1 MRLDRLTIKSRDALA
16 VAESLGRKR
25 EHQEVN
31 TLHVLAALLDQE
43 EGLIPPLLDKIGCKS
58 EHIQSQLEKELAR
71 LPKVAGG
78 ESYLAQEVKEV
89 IDGAFTQADSF
100 GDDFVS
106 TEHLL
111 LAMLEKPKC
120 KAGAFLKKQSLDLEE
135 VQQGLA
141 ALRGNQRVTDENPE
155 AKYQALKRY
164 CVDLTELARKGK
176 LDPVIGRNEEI
187 RRAMQVLARRTKNNP
202 VLIGEPGVGKTAIVE
217 GIAARITSND
227 VPESLQNK
235 QVLSL
240 DLGSLVAGAKYR
252 GEFEDRLKAVLKEIY
267 ALDGRIILFID
278 ELHTLVGAGAA
289 EGAQDAANMLKPAL
303 ARGLL
308 RCIGATTLDEYREH
322 LEKDKALA
330 RRFQPVLVGE
340 PSVEDAV
347 AILRGI
353 KDRYEVHHGIRIQD
367 GALVAAAQ
375 LSSRYIADRFLPDK
389 AIDLV
394 DEAASR
400 LKMQI
405 ESVPAEIDNLHRE
418 VTRLQVEE
426 QAMKME
432 ATKESQS
439 RATELAA
446 EISTM
451 ENNVERMTQSWQ
463 KQRQHLLDIR
473 RIKEEQEALKQEMAQ
488 AQRSG
493 DLQRAAEI
501 SYGRLP
507 ELEKSIG
514 VKQAAL
520 DQSRETGAF
529 LREEVTDEDIAL
541 VVSLWTGIPVTK
553 MVEAESERLLRME
566 ERLRQR
572 VVGQDEA
579 VSRIAKAVR
588 MSRAGLKDPRRPI
601 GSFLFLGPTGVGKT
615 ELARALAEF
624 LFDDEHNLVRIDMSE
639 YMEKHAVARL
649 VGAPPGYVG
658 YEEGGQLTEA
668 VRRRPYSVVLL
679 DEIEKAH
686 RDVFNILLQVLD
698 DGRLT
703 DSHGR
708 TVDFRNTILIMT
720 SNVGSDHILEA
731 NDREKL
737 AAQIDAA
744 LRETFRPEFLNRVDA
759 SLIFDRLEL
768 ATIRQIVDIQLR
780 HVESLLADRD
790 LKLELS
796 DAAKDFVAE
805 LGYEPA
811 YGARPLKRALQ
822 TAVME
827 PLSEKIV
834 AGEVQSGDS
843 IFVDLAD
850 GKLIFQRN
858 GA

>member
-1 MRLDRLTIKSRDALA
+1 MRLDRLTIKARDALA
-16 VAESLGRKR
+16 VAESMGRKR
-25 EHQEVN
+25 DHQEVS
-31 TLHVLAALLDQE
+31 TLHLLAALLDQE
-43 EGLIPPLLDKIGCKS
+43 EGLIPPLLDKIGSNS
-58 EHIQSQLEKELAR
+58 EHIKKQLEKELAR
-71 LPKVAGG
+71 HPKVAGG
-78 ESYLAQEVKEV
+78 QSYLAQEVKEV
-89 IDGAFTQADSF
+89 IDGAFGQADTF
-100 GDDFVS
+100 QDDYVS

-111 LAMLEKPKC
+111 LAMLEQPKC
-120 KAGAFLKKQSLDLEE
+120 KAGAFLKKAGLDLEE

-155 AKYQALKRY
+155 AKYQALKKY

-217 GIAARITSND
+217 GIASRITHND

-240 DLGSLVAGAKYR
+240 DLGALVAGAKYR

-267 ALDGRIILFID
+267 ALDGQIILFID

-353 KDRYEVHHGIRIQD
+353 KERYEVHHGIRIQD
-367 GALVAAAQ
+367 SALVAAAR

-426 QAMKME
+426 AAMKME
-432 ATKESQS
+432 GTKESGI
-439 RATELAA
+439 RASELAI
-446 EISTM
+446 EIATRTG
-451 ENNVERMTQSWQ
+451 EVERMTQLWQ

-473 RIKEEQEALKQEMAQ
+473 RIKAQQESLKAEMEQ

-501 SYGRLP
+501 SYGELP
-507 ELEKSIG
+507 DLEKSLNA
-514 VKQAAL
+514 KQVAL
-520 DQSRETGAF
+520 DQSRESGAF
-529 LREEVTDEDIAL
+529 LREEVTEEDIAL

-553 MVEAESERLLRME
+553 MVEAESERLLQME
-566 ERLRQR
+566 QRLGQR

-579 VSRIAKAVR
+579 VGRIAKAVR

-649 VGAPPGYVG
+649 IGAPPGYVG

-703 DSHGR
+703 DSQGR

-720 SNVGSDHILEA
+720 SNVGSDQILEA
-731 NDREKL
+731 SDRKSLE
-737 AAQIDAA
+737 AEIDQA
-744 LRETFRPEFLNRVDA
+744 LRRTFRPEFLNRIDA
-759 SLIFDRLEL
+759 TLIFNRLEL
-768 ATIRQIVDIQLR
+768 ATIRQIVDIQLHR
-780 HVESLLADRD
+780 VEKLLAGRD
-790 LKLELS
+790 LTLELS
-796 DAAKDFVAE
+796 DAAKNYVAE
-805 LGYEPA
+805 LGFEPA

-822 TAVME
+822 TAIME

-834 AGEVQSGDS
+834 AGEMKSGDHVT
-843 IFVDLAD
+843 VDL
-850 GKLIFQRN
+850 KE
-858 GA
+858 GALAFTRTGA

>member
-1 MRLDRLTIKSRDALA
+1 
-16 VAESLGRKR
+16 
-25 EHQEVN
+25 
-31 TLHVLAALLDQE
+31 
-43 EGLIPPLLDKIGCKS
+43 
-58 EHIQSQLEKELAR
+58 
-71 LPKVAGG
+71 
-78 ESYLAQEVKEV
+78 
-89 IDGAFTQADSF
+89 
-100 GDDFVS
+100 
-106 TEHLL
+106 
-111 LAMLEKPKC
+111 
-120 KAGAFLKKQSLDLEE
+120 
-135 VQQGLA
+135 
-141 ALRGNQRVTDENPE
+141 
-155 AKYQALKRY
+155 
-164 CVDLTELARKGK
+164 
-176 LDPVIGRNEEI
+176 
-187 RRAMQVLARRTKNNP
+187 
-202 VLIGEPGVGKTAIVE
+202 
-217 GIAARITSND
+217 
-227 VPESLQNK
+227 
-235 QVLSL
+235 
-240 DLGSLVAGAKYR
+240 
-252 GEFEDRLKAVLKEIY
+252 
-267 ALDGRIILFID
+267 
-278 ELHTLVGAGAA
+278 
-289 EGAQDAANMLKPAL
+289 
-303 ARGLL
+303 
-308 RCIGATTLDEYREH
+308 
-322 LEKDKALA
+322 
-330 RRFQPVLVGE
+330 
-340 PSVEDAV
+340 
-347 AILRGI
+347 
-353 KDRYEVHHGIRIQD
+353 
-367 GALVAAAQ
+367 
-375 LSSRYIADRFLPDK
+375 
-389 AIDLV
+389 
-394 DEAASR
+394 
-400 LKMQI
+400 
-405 ESVPAEIDNLHRE
+405 
-418 VTRLQVEE
+418 
-426 QAMKME
+426 
-432 ATKESQS
+432 
-439 RATELAA
+439 
-446 EISTM
+446 M